1 MRNIAQYHSFSFLA
15 LSRKLFIM
23 LLLGFLSTG
32 VFGQTEK
39 LDKIFEKYQETEGVT
54 SIKIAKP
61 MFRLLNSMKID
72 NADLQTIQP
81 IISKMN
87 GLKILII
94 DNNEMSNKGT
104 KSSVDNRK
112 IQQEIFGAVK
122 SLNFEELMTIN
133 NKQNKIQFLAENT
146 QSDILD
152 NLLLSINSDESN
164 ILMILDG
171 KISMEDV
178 SKLINETQNAVK
190 DKPKTTIT
198 TENYSSDGVQQIRNV
213 GDFTG
218 IATSTGVAVTYEQ
231 GNQQSVRVETDP
243 GKEQYIITKV
253 ENGIL
258 KIYVDNLGQRN
269 MRFGKMQVYVV
280 SPQLT
285 SLKMESGS
293 AFKTTNQV
301 KGKSLVINMDSG
313 SACKADFDISGETK
327 INMDSGSALK
337 IQLNTTD
344 LNFNGDSGMAATISG
359 KAESAKFNIDSG
371 ASCNAADFEAKNVVA
386 KVSSG
391 AIMKVWATDDLNV
404 SVSSAASVRY
414 RGNPKNITSNV
425 SKITGAQLKKID

>member
-1 MRNIAQYHSFSFLA
+1 MKNTNQYRPFNFTA
-15 LSRKLFIM
+15 IGRKLIM
-23 LLLGFLSTG
+23 ILVLGFLSTG

-39 LDKIFEKYQETEGVT
+39 LDRIFEKYQETEGVT

-94 DNNEMSNKGT
+94 DNNEMPTKTT
-104 KSSVDNRK
+104 KSSVDTRK
-112 IQQEIFGAVK
+112 IQQEILGAVK
-122 SLNFEELMTIN
+122 NLNFEELMTIN
-133 NKQNKIQFLAENT
+133 NKQNKIKFLAENT

-171 KISMEDV
+171 KISMDDV
-178 SKLINETQNAVK
+178 SKLINETQNAIK
-190 DKPKTTIT
+190 ETPKTTT
-198 TENYSSDGVQQIRNV
+198 TENYSSKATEQIRNV
-213 GDFTG
+213 GNFTG
-218 IATSTGVAVTYEQ
+218 ISTSTGVAVTYEQ

-258 KIYVDNLGQRN
+258 RIYVDNQGERN
-269 MRFGKMQVYVV
+269 MRFNKMQVYIV
-280 SPQLT
+280 SPQLN

-301 KGKSLVINMDSG
+301 KGKSLIINMDSG
-313 SACKADFDISGETK
+313 SACKANFDISGETK

-337 IQLNTTD
+337 IELNTTD

-359 KAESAKFNIDSG
+359 KADSAKFNIDSG
-371 ASCNAADFEAKNVVA
+371 ASCNAADFEVKNVVA

-391 AIMKVWATDDLNV
+391 ASMKVWATEDLNV

-425 SKITGAQLKKID
+425 SKITGAQLKKMD